1 MECVEKILQGI
12 EVDRFFDSHYV
23 VSRMIHDFSDD
34 YLAVAQK
41 ITPEAKNLTLR
52 THQQIG
58 HLINKFD
65 GLLVKRQAG
74 QSWSENIHGASSSC
88 ALWKRI

>member
-1 MECVEKILQGI
+1 MECIEKILQGI
-12 EVDRFFDSHYV
+12 EVGRFFDSHYV
-23 VSRMIHDFSDD
+23 VTRMIHDFSDD
-34 YLAVAQK
+34 YLAVAKK

-58 HLINKFD
+58 HQIANFE
-65 GLLVKRQAG
+65 GRLVKRQPG
-74 QSWSENIHGASSSC
+74 QSWSVNIHGNDSPC